1 MLGFRSSYSQRARD
15 VRTLKPTFSQEGLR
29 RERTIDREVVL
40 NSVIMKRLV
49 AIVTGLVV
57 LIGAAIA
64 WADHPIELG
73 STTSRPAVSCPT
85 NCQAIGQV
93 TGFEAQQGTTKH
105 PFAPTRRGKVV
116 AFSITLGTPKDTDIS
131 FFTKLFGGDPAA
143 QISVLKPV
151 PKKKQQYVVSG
162 LSDVFQ
168 LTPYFGST
176 PTFALT
182 RPLTVKPGYVVAL
195 TVPTWAPAFAV
206 GLANDEVWRSSR
218 DPAHCDDVQQKA
230 AQTARGKTA
239 TYSCLY
245 RTARLMYT
253 VTFIPDPR
261 VTNAPAKKKKT
272 GTTD

>member
-1 MLGFRSSYSQRARD
+1 VG
-15 VRTLKPTFSQEGLR
+15 RTSV
-29 RERTIDREVVL
+29 REVVF
-40 NSVIMKRLV
+40 NSVTMKRLV
-49 AIVTGLVV
+49 AIVTACGA
-57 LIGAAIA
+57 LIAAGNA

-73 STTSRPAVSCPT
+73 QTTSPPAVSCPT
-85 NCQAIGQV
+85 NCQAVGQV
-93 TGFEAQQGTTKH
+93 TGFTAQNSAGKH
-105 PFAPTRRGKVV
+105 PFAPRRRGKVV
-116 AFSITLGTPKDTDIS
+116 AFSITLGKPEASAIS
-131 FFTKLFGGDPAA
+131 FFTNLFGGDPAA

-162 LSDVFQ
+162 LSESFQ

-176 PTFALT
+176 PTFALS

-206 GLANDEVWRSSR
+206 GLGNDEVWRSSR

-230 AQTARGKTA
+230 AQVSRGSSA

-253 VTFIPDPR
+253 VTFIPEPR
-261 VTNAPAKKKKT
+261 ITNPTKPKT
-272 GTTD
+272 